1 MVCPLTTNTLRAS
14 SLSWC
19 WEDATG
25 VWRVEDESIIPGRC
39 CLLTSAEDQGRVTS
53 LHLPQFSTAAGT
65 DCRKLSGSNNT
76 HVLSCNSGGQKFKAV
91 SLTGQKS
98 RCHHCLSTL
107 PGSFLDTQR
116 RIHFL
121 PFPAPGSHPHS
132 LALSCTAHASNT
144 QCALS
149 ALLPSPAS
157 YTELSV
163 TSPSSMVTDPHDDNG
178 STWKPSVIAP
188 SSYTYSLGSLLPLQS
203 HTCTGSGDY
212 GVDTCRDSPSQI
224 LHMDSARAEESDFND
239 TFIQIWNHAYM
250 TPTYPCP
257 NRQIHLRSIL
267 MGQNPQ
273 PYLIVFMG

>member
-1 MVCPLTTNTLRAS
+1 M
-14 SLSWC
+14 
-19 WEDATG
+19 
-25 VWRVEDESIIPGRC
+25 EDESIIPGRC

-65 DCRKLSGSNNT
+65 DYRKLSGSNNT

-178 STWKPSVIAP
+178 ST
-188 SSYTYSLGSLLPLQS
+188 
-203 HTCTGSGDY
+203 
-212 GVDTCRDSPSQI
+212 
-224 LHMDSARAEESDFND
+224 
-239 TFIQIWNHAYM
+239 
-250 TPTYPCP
+250 
-257 NRQIHLRSIL
+257 
-267 MGQNPQ
+267 
-273 PYLIVFMG
+273 